1 MTIPPKTDTRAAHI
15 TTGLHGEEEALR
27 YLSRKGFRLTVRNWR
42 PGGRA
47 GHLEL
52 DLVGEWE
59 KSLVFVEVKTR
70 HAVAMETFDGPAG
83 LRGFTPAKQ
92 RTMVRAARAYLAE
105 TGQWE
110 KPCRFDLVCITLL
123 PGTSPQVDHYR
134 DVIELGQTLDSGD
147 ASWQP
152 W

>member
-1 MTIPPKTDTRAAHI
+1 MIMPPKTDTRAPHI
-15 TTGLHGEEEALR
+15 TTGARGEEEALR
-27 YLSRKGFRLTVRNWR
+27 YLSRGGFRLTARNWR

-47 GHLEL
+47 RNLEL

-59 KSLVFVEVKTR
+59 KTLVFVEVKTR
-70 HAVAMETFDGPAG
+70 HAVAAETTDGPAG

-92 RTMVRAARAYLAE
+92 RAMVRAARAYLTE
-105 TGQWE
+105 NGLWE
-110 KPCRFDLVCITLL
+110 KTCRFDLVCITLL
-123 PGTSPQVDHYR
+123 PGTLPQVDHYR